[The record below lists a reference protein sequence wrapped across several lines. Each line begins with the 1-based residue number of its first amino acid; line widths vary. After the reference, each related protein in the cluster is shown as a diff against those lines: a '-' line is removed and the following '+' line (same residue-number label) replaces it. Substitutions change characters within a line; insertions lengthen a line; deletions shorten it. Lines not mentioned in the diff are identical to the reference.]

1 MKQSLT
7 TKIAIGM
14 LLGIISGWQFPE
26 FSILL
31 SPIGEMFMRLLKML
45 IVPLV
50 LFSMTTG
57 AISALKSGKS
67 QAKKLAL
74 RTFGYYLLTTFF
86 AVILGLFLVIS
97 MQPGQGLNIQPGQW
111 LNSEGVNLIA
121 ETPDV
126 VKNGT
131 TVKELLYS
139 FIPTNPIE
147 SLAQGKILPIIIFS
161 LFLGFSIGLTGKKGE
176 SAANFFESMFEAVLK
191 MTMWVIYLTPYGIF
205 ALIGNTI
212 ATRGLESLNFVMSY
226 MIVVFLGLLIHSTI
240 TLPIIFLRTKRKIKD
255 YLKTMGPALL
265 NALSTGSSSATLP
278 LTMNCVKKAKV
289 SKNTRKFVLPLGAT
303 INMDGT
309 ALYEAVAVVFIAQAY
324 NMNLDLSQIIII
336 ALTATL
342 ASIGAAGIPQAGLV
356 TMSLVLTAV
365 GLPLEGVGLIIGV
378 DWFLDRFRTA
388 VNVWGDS
395 IGAAVVDS
403 TTK

>member
-26 FSILL
+26 FSILI

-74 RTFGYYLLTTFF
+74 KTFGYYLLTTFF

-97 MQPGQGLNIQPGQW
+97 MQPGQGLN
-111 LNSEGVNLIA
+111 LEGVNLVA
-121 ETPDV
+121 PDV
-126 VKNGT
+126 VKNGA

-139 FIPTNPIE
+139 FIPTNPME

-161 LFLGFSIGLTGKKGE
+161 LLLGFSIGLTGKKGE
-176 SAANFFESMFEAVLK
+176 PAASFFESMFEAVLK

-240 TLPIIFLRTKRKIKD
+240 TLPVIFLKTKRKIKD

-324 NMNLDLSQIIII
+324 NMNLDLSQVIII

-403 TTK
+403 ATE

>member
-14 LLGIISGWQFPE
+14 ALGIISGWKFPE
-26 FSILL
+26 FAILI
-31 SPIGEMFMRLLKML
+31 SPVGEMFMRLLKML

-57 AISALKSGKS
+57 AISALKSGRS

-86 AVILGLFLVIS
+86 AVVLGLFLVTSI
-97 MQPGQGLNIQPGQW
+97 QPGQGLN
-111 LNSEGVNLIA
+111 LEGVNLVA
-121 ETPDV
+121 PEV
-126 VKNGT
+126 VQNGT
-131 TVKELLYS
+131 TVKELFYS
-139 FIPTNPIE
+139 FIPTNPIG
-147 SLAQGKILPIIIFS
+147 SLAEGKILPIIVFS
-161 LFLGFSIGLTGKKGE
+161 LLLGFAIGLTGKKGE
-176 SAANFFESMFEAVLK
+176 PASNFFESMFEAILK
-191 MTMWVIYLTPYGIF
+191 MTMWIIYLTPYGIF
-205 ALIGNTI
+205 SLIGSTI
-212 ATRGLESLNFVMSY
+212 ATKGLESLNFVMSY

-240 TLPIIFLRTKRKIKD
+240 TLPVIFIKTKRKIKD
-255 YLKTMGPALL
+255 YFRTMGPALL

-324 NMNLDLSQIIII
+324 NMNLDLNQIIII

-403 TTK
+403 SK

>member
-14 LLGIISGWQFPE
+14 VLGIIAGWQFPE
-26 FSILL
+26 FSILI

-74 RTFGYYLLTTFF
+74 KTFGYYLLTTFF

-97 MQPGQGLNIQPGQW
+97 MQPGQGLN
-111 LNSEGVNLIA
+111 LEGVSLVA
-121 ETPDV
+121 PDV

-139 FIPTNPIE
+139 FIPTNPME

-161 LFLGFSIGLTGKKGE
+161 LLLGFSIGLTGKKGE
-176 SAANFFESMFEAVLK
+176 PAASFFESMFEAVLK

-240 TLPIIFLRTKRKIKD
+240 TLPVIFLKTKRKIKD

-265 NALSTGSSSATLP
+265 NAMSTGSSSATLP

-324 NMNLDLSQIIII
+324 NMNLDLSQVIII

-403 TTK
+403 ATE

>member
-14 LLGIISGWQFPE
+14 LLGIIAGWQFPE
-26 FSILL
+26 FSILI

-74 RTFGYYLLTTFF
+74 KTFGYYLLTTFF

-97 MQPGQGLNIQPGQW
+97 MQPGQGLN
-111 LNSEGVNLIA
+111 LEGVNLVA
-121 ETPDV
+121 PDV
-126 VKNGT
+126 VKNGA

-139 FIPTNPIE
+139 FIPTNPME

-161 LFLGFSIGLTGKKGE
+161 LLLGFSIGLTGKKGE
-176 SAANFFESMFEAVLK
+176 PAASFFESMFEAVLK

-240 TLPIIFLRTKRKIKD
+240 TLPVIFLKTKRKIKD

-324 NMNLDLSQIIII
+324 NMNLELSQIIII

-388 VNVWGDS
+388 VDVCGDS
-395 IGAAVVDS
+395 LGAAVVDS
-403 TTK
+403 AT

>member
-26 FSILL
+26 FSILI

-74 RTFGYYLLTTFF
+74 KTFGYYLLTTFF

-97 MQPGQGLNIQPGQW
+97 MQPGQGLN
-111 LNSEGVNLIA
+111 LEGVNLVA
-121 ETPDV
+121 PDV
-126 VKNGT
+126 VKNGA

-139 FIPTNPIE
+139 FIPTNPME

-161 LFLGFSIGLTGKKGE
+161 LLLGFSIGLTGKKGE
-176 SAANFFESMFEAVLK
+176 PAASFFESMFEAVLK

-240 TLPIIFLRTKRKIKD
+240 TLPVIFLKTKRKIKD

-324 NMNLDLSQIIII
+324 NMNLDLSQVIII

-403 TTK
+403 STE

>member
-14 LLGIISGWQFPE
+14 LLGIIAGWQFPE
-26 FSILL
+26 FSILI

-74 RTFGYYLLTTFF
+74 KTFGYYLLTTFF

-97 MQPGQGLNIQPGQW
+97 MQPGQGLN
-111 LNSEGVNLIA
+111 LEGVNLVA
-121 ETPDV
+121 PDV
-126 VKNGT
+126 VKNGA

-139 FIPTNPIE
+139 FIPTNPME

-161 LFLGFSIGLTGKKGE
+161 LLLGFSIGLTGKKGE
-176 SAANFFESMFEAVLK
+176 PAASFFESMFEAVLK

-240 TLPIIFLRTKRKIKD
+240 TLPVIFLKTKRKIKD

-324 NMNLDLSQIIII
+324 NMNLELSQIIII

-403 TTK
+403 ATE

>member
-26 FSILL
+26 FSILI

-74 RTFGYYLLTTFF
+74 KTFGYYLLTTFF

-97 MQPGQGLNIQPGQW
+97 MQPGQGLN
-111 LNSEGVNLIA
+111 LEGVNLVA
-121 ETPDV
+121 PDV
-126 VKNGT
+126 VKNGA

-139 FIPTNPIE
+139 FIPTNPME

-161 LFLGFSIGLTGKKGE
+161 LLLGFSIGLTGKKGE
-176 SAANFFESMFEAVLK
+176 PAASFFESMFEAVLK

-240 TLPIIFLRTKRKIKD
+240 TLPVIFLKTKRKIKD

-324 NMNLDLSQIIII
+324 NMNLELSQIIII

-403 TTK
+403 STE

>member
-1 MKQSLT
+1 MKKSLT
-7 TKIAIGM
+7 KKIGLGM
-14 LLGIISGWQFPE
+14 LLGILFGWQFPN
-26 FSILL
+26 FSIAIA
-31 SPIGEMFMRLLKML
+31 PIGDIFMRLLKML

-57 AISALKSGKS
+57 SINAIKSGKN

-74 RTFGYYLLTTFF
+74 KTFGYYLLTTFF
-86 AVILGLFLVIS
+86 AVVLGLILVTT
-97 MQPGQGLNIQPGQW
+97 IQPGNG
-111 LNSEGVNLIA
+111 LNLEGVNLS
-121 ETPDV
+121 TPDV

-131 TVKELLYS
+131 TIKELLYS
-139 FIPTNPIE
+139 FVPTNPIAAL
-147 SLAQGKILPIIIFS
+147 SNGKILSIIVFS
-161 LFLGFSIGLTGKKGE
+161 LLLGFSIGITGEKGKP
-176 SAANFFESMFEAVLK
+176 AADFFESMFEAVLK
-191 MTMWVIYLTPYGIF
+191 MTMWVIHLTPYGIF

-212 ATRGLESLNFVMSY
+212 ATRGLESLNFVMMY
-226 MIVVFLGLLIHSTI
+226 MIVVLLGLLIHSTI
-240 TLPIIFLRTKRKIKD
+240 TLPIILTRTKRKILD
-255 YLKTMGPALL
+255 YAKTMSPAIL
-265 NALSTGSSSATLP
+265 NAISTGSSSATLP
-278 LTMNCVKKAKV
+278 LTMDCVKNAKV
-289 SKNTRKFVLPLGAT
+289 NKNTRKFVLPLGAT

-324 NMNLDLSQIIII
+324 NMNLDISQIIII

-403 TTK
+403 SLK